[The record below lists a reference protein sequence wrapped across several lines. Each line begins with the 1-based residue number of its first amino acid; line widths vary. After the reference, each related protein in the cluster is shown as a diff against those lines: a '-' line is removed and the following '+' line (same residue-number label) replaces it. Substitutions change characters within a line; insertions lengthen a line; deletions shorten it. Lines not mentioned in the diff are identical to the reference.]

1 MPCDCVNGVVCW
13 CGSEVVCLS
22 LPQPDAKG
30 QINSLSTVLSQEVD
44 RFNKLLKV
52 IKVFLEL
59 VHV

>member
-1 MPCDCVNGVVCW
+1 MSVGLCAGVIVRW
-13 CGSEVVCLS
+13 CLS